1 MREPVGGCS
10 LDGRVAGCT
19 ESQGQCQCRCQC
31 RCQCQSQS
39 PRPRLASCSW
49 ELLAARCSRPR
60 VCVWRPRESE
70 RKGGQAGQLERTS
83 LVWCSLCDP
92 GSGALMSDDDE
103 MIEIHLIIMLGGL
116 VCPFSSPRAVSRQQ
130 PSATVARRRWGYG
143 TVALPTPLT
152 AASLS
157 THRGASPCA
166 VQCREEVAA
175 ARGVGSRHRDRE
187 DRGAL
192 PRPAAAAPSTHRTRR
207 TQHPAPFVPM
217 QVGGSETTS
226 QHPLSPKTAES
237 GGATPFAGPS
247 RRLKLA
253 ILCASSSLTLTLI
266 LTLAQP

>member
-103 MIEIHLIIMLGGL
+103 MIEIHLIIMLGGAWSVRFL
-116 VCPFSSPRAVSRQQ
+116 APALSLASNRRQRCERWHAVVGLWYRCTSHPTNSSLPQHSPRRLALRSAMPRRSRCCK
-130 PSATVARRRWGYG
+130 R
-143 TVALPTPLT
+143 
-152 AASLS
+152 
-157 THRGASPCA
+157 
-166 VQCREEVAA
+166 
-175 ARGVGSRHRDRE
+175 SRV
-187 DRGAL
+187 
-192 PRPAAAAPSTHRTRR
+192 T
-207 TQHPAPFVPM
+207 TQR
-217 QVGGSETTS
+217 S
-226 QHPLSPKTAES
+226 
-237 GGATPFAGPS
+237 
-247 RRLKLA
+247 
-253 ILCASSSLTLTLI
+253 
-266 LTLAQP
+266 